1 MYNQDIKEGRL
12 STWNYEYYAILP
24 HQPEKEA

>member
-1 MYNQDIKEGRL
+1 MYNQGIKEGRL

-24 HQPEKEA
+24 HQPEKGA